1 MHLRGLVAEAEG
13 VLGLVEERTLSSML
27 GREMCDA
34 SKDTHGVLVR
44 VARKGVTGLL
54 ARRLLAVGLER
65 RRDGVG
71 GTLDGVTRLLGGGLL
86 GVGLGTIASKLV
98 AHDQQRTRC
107 APSRQRKPC
116 HRETGGRRRT

>member
-44 VARKGVTGLL
+44 VARKGVTGPL
-54 ARRLLAVGLER
+54 ARRLLAVRLKR
-65 RRDGVG
+65 RRNRVG
-71 GTLDGVTRLLGGGLL
+71 STLDGVANVLGGGLL
-86 GVGLGTIASKLV
+86 RVGL
-98 AHDQQRTRC
+98 Q
-107 APSRQRKPC
+107 
-116 HRETGGRRRT
+116 